1 VPHDELARVSPF
13 QRARLLVSGRY
24 NFEKLTAPE

>member
-1 VPHDELARVSPF
+1 VPRDELARVSPF